1 MTLIQLYRDLMVIM
15 VGDGRHTYFWLDS
28 WIGNKSLSIQFMC
41 LFLHVQQTNVTIA
54 ESFTQIGW
62 QLTS

>member
-1 MTLIQLYRDLMVIM
+1 MTLIQLYRDLMVVM
-15 VGDGRHTYFWLDS
+15 VGDGHHTYFWLDS
-28 WIGNKSLSIQFMC
+28 WIGNKSLSIQFVY